1 MGASSLLS
9 LFSFVALVFHGA
21 VALSIVQRPT
31 LLYSSV
37 SPKLRIQTEASEFNS
52 ESSNIVVFYFMSTAG
67 LCCTPFVFFF
77 FTFVSIQNFFGG
89 GGRMLIAYVAG
100 CSRHLLVI
108 QFEFSANPLNRCTN
122 RCFRKRDRIKVYAKL
137 EVFLLQ
143 SEHCIG

>member
-77 FTFVSIQNFFGG
+77 HICVNTIFFWG
-89 GGRMLIAYVAG
+89 GGRMLIAYVVG
-100 CSRHLLVI
+100 CSRHFLVI
-108 QFEFSANPLNRCTN
+108 QFEFGANPLNRCTN
-122 RCFRKRDRIKVYAKL
+122 RCFRKRDRIKVYTKL